1 MNKFYYAIFG
11 SIFLLLFSSSFAQ
24 KNPDWSWPQ
33 CRNTS
38 GGSPEQP
45 TTIYLGDNGT
55 FGCDSWGTV
64 DDKWGKWRVVIYTG
78 SDIHNGSYGS
88 WSGYGNNEH
97 KTNTSQRFSQTGTW
111 YWGIQVEYT
120 DAGGTTGWYCRNNG
134 SWYNM
139 WGTPTSEI
147 TITVNSL
154 NNPSS
159 QNATQ
164 NGTNPA
170 SEIDL
175 SWSKDAQNH
184 NVMIVRKKSTE
195 SWTEPAQG
203 TAYTVGATMGSGV
216 VVYNSS
222 GTSYTNTGLSSSTI
236 YDYKYYSENYSYYS
250 AGVVA
255 SASTASSAS
264 DYYRSKAT
272 GNWSDNS
279 TWESSNDNSFWI
291 NATLVPTS
299 SANTTIIDHSV
310 TITGTQTANALTINS
325 GKTLTINPTK
335 SLTVNGTLTNSA
347 GEAGLIIK
355 SNATGTGSLISS
367 TANVDARVERFLTK
381 MKWHFIGMPVESAV
395 AGVFHLSSGHS
406 DIWLRPHD
414 ETTNTWGE
422 EIIPVETPLALGKG
436 YECWVGD
443 DSYNNDETIVF
454 PGQLNAGD
462 LTTGSGGFYGLTYS
476 GTGYNFISNPYPSAL
491 KGNINTWTKTNV
503 DNSIWVWQGTGTG
516 MGGGGNYLTW
526 NGTTGS
532 LTGGIIPAMQ
542 GFFVHANNSGASLT
556 LPQSSRTH
564 SSQLYYKDSGL
575 PLNTLRVNVTGN
587 SCFDAV
593 FIGFNDFA
601 SEEYDSE
608 YDVVKMYGISQAPQ
622 LYSIIPGNELSIN
635 ILPAIGDDRIVPI
648 GFECEVP
655 STFKLETIGMDGFEP
670 NTEFYLEDM
679 KEGIIQNMEDN
690 PVYIFTNESGDEA
703 ERFRLH
709 FGMPNSI
716 TESSLDKVQIY
727 SFDNLIH
734 IRNPNMEKIQVYVY
748 DIVGRLILSDDYNGV
763 SLIKINTHVE
773 TGYYVVKVL
782 SGGEVTQKKV
792 FLK

>member
-1 MNKFYYAIFG
+1 MKNFITFLKPSTNRILFMFFFSLAGLMVHADQIDIGIFESIYPDNTIEIQIKIRPDFEITNEIITNIVYTVGWLEPSPPLGMTVNYISPYFMSPMNYAMISGYHYQVFVG
-11 SIFLLLFSSSFAQ
+11 VPLSGNPISANEEVLVSTLLFTNGQCPYFEINNNAIAQLLGGGLYIELNGVNKTGIIYASPAQSQTVGGSVTGGSTINLGENTGTLTLVDYSGIVLKWQKRLDSGSWTDIANTNGTYSEQPSSTGDWDYRAIVKKGTCTADTSASTQ
-24 KNPDWSWPQ
+24 VHVNGSTQWTGNTDNDWS
-33 CRNTS
+33 TS
-38 GGSPEQP
+38 GNW
-45 TTIYLGDNGT
+45 TY
-55 FGCDSWGTV
+55 
-64 DDKWGKWRVVIYTG
+64 
-78 SDIHNGSYGS
+78 
-88 WSGYGNNEH
+88 
-97 KTNTSQRFSQTGTW
+97 
-111 YWGIQVEYT
+111 
-120 DAGGTTGWYCRNNG
+120 
-134 SWYNM
+134 
-139 WGTPTSEI
+139 GTPTQYLEAVVPLVSGKPYPRI
-147 TITVNSL
+147 YDDGFCNDL
-154 NNPSS
+154 N
-159 QNATQ
+159 
-164 NGTNPA
+164 
-170 SEIDL
+170 I
-175 SWSKDAQNH
+175 
-184 NVMIVRKKSTE
+184 
-195 SWTEPAQG
+195 
-203 TAYTVGATMGSGV
+203 GSGARV
-216 VVYNSS
+216 
-222 GTSYTNTGLSSSTI
+222 TI
-236 YDYKYYSENYSYYS
+236 D
-250 AGVVA
+250 
-255 SASTASSAS
+255 
-264 DYYRSKAT
+264 AT
-272 GNWSDNS
+272 G
-279 TWESSNDNSFWI
+279 
-291 NATLVPTS
+291 
-299 SANTTIIDHSV
+299 
-310 TITGTQTANALTINS
+310 
-325 GKTLTINPTK
+325 TLTV
-335 SLTVNGTLTNSA
+335 SGTLTNNA
-347 GEAGLIIK
+347 GESGFIIE
-355 SNATGTGSLISS
+355 SSAAGTGSLISS
-367 TANVDARVERFLTK
+367 TQNVDASVKRFLTK

-406 DIWLRPHD
+406 DIWLRPHV
-414 ETTNTWGE
+414 ELTNTWGE
-422 EIIPVETPLALGKG
+422 EIIPVDSVLVLGKG

-443 DSYNNDETIVF
+443 DSYNNNETVTF
-454 PGQLNAGD
+454 HGQLNAGD
-462 LTTGSGGFYGLTYS
+462 FTTGSGGFYGLTYT

-491 KGNINTWTKTNV
+491 QGNIHSWSKTNV

-782 SGGEVTQKKV
+782 SGGEVTQKKI

>member
-1 MNKFYYAIFG
+1 
-11 SIFLLLFSSSFAQ
+11 
-24 KNPDWSWPQ
+24 
-33 CRNTS
+33 
-38 GGSPEQP
+38 
-45 TTIYLGDNGT
+45 
-55 FGCDSWGTV
+55 
-64 DDKWGKWRVVIYTG
+64 
-78 SDIHNGSYGS
+78 
-88 WSGYGNNEH
+88 
-97 KTNTSQRFSQTGTW
+97 
-111 YWGIQVEYT
+111 
-120 DAGGTTGWYCRNNG
+120 
-134 SWYNM
+134 
-139 WGTPTSEI
+139 
-147 TITVNSL
+147 
-154 NNPSS
+154 
-159 QNATQ
+159 
-164 NGTNPA
+164 
-170 SEIDL
+170 
-175 SWSKDAQNH
+175 
-184 NVMIVRKKSTE
+184 
-195 SWTEPAQG
+195 
-203 TAYTVGATMGSGV
+203 
-216 VVYNSS
+216 
-222 GTSYTNTGLSSSTI
+222 
-236 YDYKYYSENYSYYS
+236 
-250 AGVVA
+250 
-255 SASTASSAS
+255 
-264 DYYRSKAT
+264 
-272 GNWSDNS
+272 
-279 TWESSNDNSFWI
+279 
-291 NATLVPTS
+291 
-299 SANTTIIDHSV
+299 
-310 TITGTQTANALTINS
+310 
-325 GKTLTINPTK
+325 
-335 SLTVNGTLTNSA
+335 
-347 GEAGLIIK
+347 
-355 SNATGTGSLISS
+355 
-367 TANVDARVERFLTK
+367 

-491 KGNINTWTKTNV
+491 KGKINTWTKTNV

-622 LYSIIPGNELSIN
+622 IYSIIPGNELSIN

-690 PVYIFTNESGDEA
+690 PVYIFTNESGDEG

>member
-1 MNKFYYAIFG
+1 V
-11 SIFLLLFSSSFAQ
+11 
-24 KNPDWSWPQ
+24 W
-33 CRNTS
+33 
-38 GGSPEQP
+38 
-45 TTIYLGDNGT
+45 
-55 FGCDSWGTV
+55 
-64 DDKWGKWRVVIYTG
+64 TG
-78 SDIHNGSYGS
+78 SSDSDWDNHAN
-88 WSGYGNNEH
+88 WRE
-97 KTNTSQRFSQTGTW
+97 
-111 YWGIQVEYT
+111 
-120 DAGGTTGWYCRNNG
+120 
-134 SWYNM
+134 
-139 WGTPTSEI
+139 
-147 TITVNSL
+147 
-154 NNPSS
+154 
-159 QNATQ
+159 NA
-164 NGTNPA
+164 
-170 SEIDL
+170 
-175 SWSKDAQNH
+175 
-184 NVMIVRKKSTE
+184 
-195 SWTEPAQG
+195 
-203 TAYTVGATMGSGV
+203 
-216 VVYNSS
+216 
-222 GTSYTNTGLSSSTI
+222 
-236 YDYKYYSENYSYYS
+236 
-250 AGVVA
+250 
-255 SASTASSAS
+255 
-264 DYYRSKAT
+264 
-272 GNWSDNS
+272 
-279 TWESSNDNSFWI
+279 
-291 NATLVPTS
+291 VPTS
-299 SANTTIIDHSV
+299 LDNV
-310 TITGTQTANALTINS
+310 TIVDHANDPVVNGNPETPAICNHLEIQREATLKINPGKALTVVGKLSNS
-325 GKTLTINPTK
+325 GLLTIE
-335 SLTVNGTLTNSA
+335 SDAS
-347 GEAGLIIK
+347 
-355 SNATGTGSLISS
+355 GTGSLINN
-367 TANVDARVERFLTK
+367 TPGVNARVENFLTR
-381 MKWHFIGMPVESAV
+381 MKWHFIGLPVDSAV
-395 AGVFHLSSGHS
+395 AGVFHLPGGHS
-406 DIWLRPHD
+406 DIWLMPHI
-414 ETTNTWGE
+414 ESTNSWGNT
-422 EIIPVETPLALGKG
+422 IVPVDSSLVTGQG
-436 YECWVGD
+436 YACWVGD
-443 DSYNNDETIVF
+443 DNYSSDETIVF
-454 PGQLNAGD
+454 SGILNTGD
-462 LTTGSGGFYGLTYS
+462 FTTGSGGFYGLTYT

-491 KGNINTWTKTNV
+491 QGNIHSWSKTNV